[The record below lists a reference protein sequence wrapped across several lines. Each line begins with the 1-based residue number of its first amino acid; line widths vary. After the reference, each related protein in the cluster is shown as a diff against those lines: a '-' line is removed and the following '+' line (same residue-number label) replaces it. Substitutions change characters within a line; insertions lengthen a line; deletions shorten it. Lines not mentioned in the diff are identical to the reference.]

1 MRKKRREH
9 QIPLVKAAFI
19 EPFRIAMERNGISAD
34 AYFRKFRLP
43 VSMPADAETLVP
55 EKPFWQLINQVAT
68 AEMIP
73 DFGMQIAQSKPWHEI
88 ESLRPLLSG
97 QSSLRTVLQKFC
109 DLAGGQSNVSA
120 FRLRL
125 EAGTCW
131 FESQCETLVS
141 HDIQME
147 NYRVTSMIEMIQLAA
162 GKNWKPL
169 VVHLMMDRNRVIP
182 SNRLLDGCR
191 LEFSRSST
199 AISLPVGLLDA
210 RVQLGKARDDLAGP
224 VEEIVDKSEFLTA
237 LQTIIDQY
245 VLDKDLSI
253 DLIAD
258 LSECSP
264 RTLQRLLKEQGLK
277 YNDMVQNARMR
288 HAVAMLRDSDLSITE
303 IALRLGYNDTAHFTR
318 AFRRWTGMTPSKYRR
333 NAHVTDRDPQA
344 VEKVRDEDRG
354 ARETDSNA

>member
-1 MRKKRREH
+1 MRKDRRDH

-43 VSMPADAETLVP
+43 VSMLVDAETLVP
-55 EKPFWQLINQVAT
+55 EKPFWRLINQVAT

-73 DFGMQIAQSKPWHEI
+73 DFGMQVAQAKPWHEI
-88 ESLRPLLSG
+88 DSIRSLLSG
-97 QSSLRTVLQKFC
+97 HSSLRTVLEKFC
-109 DLAGGQSNVSA
+109 DLASGQSNVSA

-125 EAGTCW
+125 EAATCW
-131 FESQCETLVS
+131 FESQCEILVS

-169 VVHLMMDRNRVIP
+169 VVQLTMDRNRVITGNP
-182 SNRLLDGCR
+182 LLDGCR
-191 LEFSRSST
+191 LEFSRPHT

-210 RVQLGKARDDLAGP
+210 RVQLGSARDDPDGP
-224 VEEIVDKSEFLTA
+224 VEDIVDKSEFLGT

-253 DLIAD
+253 ELIAD

-264 RTLQRLLKEQGLK
+264 RTLQRLLKERGVK

-288 HAVAMLRDSDLSITE
+288 HAVAMLRDSDLSVTE
-303 IALRLGYNDTAHFTR
+303 IALRLHYNDTAHFTR

-333 NAHVTDRDPQA
+333 NAHTADGGPDA
-344 VEKVRDEDRG
+344 DSKV
-354 ARETDSNA
+354 

>member
-1 MRKKRREH
+1 MRENRRKH

-19 EPFRIAMERNGISAD
+19 EPFRIAMERNGISPD
-34 AYFRKFRLP
+34 VYFSKFRLP

-55 EKPFWQLINQVAT
+55 EKPFWRLINQVAT

-73 DFGMQIAQSKPWHEI
+73 DFGMQVAQAKPWHEI

-97 QSSLRTVLQKFC
+97 QSTLRAVLQKFC
-109 DLAGGQSNVSA
+109 ELASGQSNISA
-120 FRLRL
+120 FGLRL
-125 EAGTCW
+125 ETETCW

-169 VVHLMMDRNRVIP
+169 VVHLMMDPNRVIP

-191 LEFSRSST
+191 LEFSRPYT
-199 AISLPVGLLDA
+199 AISLPAGLLDA
-210 RVQLGKARDDLAGP
+210 RVQLGPGTDDIASPL
-224 VEEIVDKSEFLTA
+224 EEIIDKSEFLTA

-245 VLDKDLSI
+245 VLEKDLSI
-253 DLIAD
+253 NVIAD

-264 RTLQRLLKEQGLK
+264 RTLQRLLSEQGLK

-288 HAVAMLRDSDLSITE
+288 HSVAMIRDSDLSITQ
-303 IALRLGYNDTAHFTR
+303 IALQLGYNDTAHFTR
-318 AFRRWTGMTPSKYRR
+318 AFRRWTGVTPSKYRR
-333 NAHVTDRDPQA
+333 NAHTADGVPEADTNVQA
-344 VEKVRDEDRG
+344 ENLR
-354 ARETDSNA
+354 AREADPGP

>member
-1 MRKKRREH
+1 M
-9 QIPLVKAAFI
+9 VKAAFI
-19 EPFRIAMERNGISAD
+19 EPFRIAMERNGISAE

-43 VSMPADAETLVP
+43 VSMPANAETLVP
-55 EKPFWQLINQVAT
+55 EKPFWRLINQVAT

-73 DFGMQIAQSKPWHEI
+73 DFGMQVAQAKPWHEI

-97 QSSLRTVLQKFC
+97 HSSLRAVLEKFC
-109 DLAGGQSNVSA
+109 ELASGQSNVSA

-147 NYRVTSMIEMIQLAA
+147 NYRVTSMIELIQLAA

-182 SNRLLDGCR
+182 GNRLLDGCR
-191 LEFSRSST
+191 LEFSRPST
-199 AISLPVGLLDA
+199 AISLPVGLLEA
-210 RVQLGKARDDLAGP
+210 RVQLGAARDDIAGP
-224 VEEIVDKSEFLTA
+224 VEEIVDKSEFVTA

-245 VLDKDLSI
+245 ALDKGLSI

-264 RTLQRLLKEQGLK
+264 RTLQRLLREQGLK
-277 YNDMVQNARMR
+277 YNDMVQNARKR

-303 IALRLGYNDTAHFTR
+303 IALRLHYNDTAHFTR
-318 AFRRWTGMTPSKYRR
+318 AFRRWTGMAPSKYRR
-333 NAHVTDRDPQA
+333 NAHVDDRHPAADS
-344 VEKVRDEDRG
+344 KVQTEDYETG
-354 ARETDSNA
+354 ETDPNA

>member
-1 MRKKRREH
+1 MRKNRREH
-9 QIPLVKAAFI
+9 QIPLVKAAFL
-19 EPFRIAMERNGISAD
+19 EPFRIAMERNGISAET
-34 AYFRKFRLP
+34 YFRKFRLP
-43 VSMPADAETLVP
+43 VSMPADTETLVP
-55 EKPFWQLINQVAT
+55 EKPFWRLINQVAT

-73 DFGMQIAQSKPWHEI
+73 DFGMQVAQAKPWHEI
-88 ESLRPLLSG
+88 GSLRPLLSG
-97 QSSLRTVLQKFC
+97 QSSLRTVLEKFC
-109 DLAGGQSNVSA
+109 ELASGQSNVSA

-125 EAGTCW
+125 ETETCW

-182 SNRLLDGCR
+182 SNRLLDGCA
-191 LEFSRSST
+191 LEFSRPCT

-210 RVQLGKARDDLAGP
+210 RVQLGKARDNLAGP

-237 LQTIIDQY
+237 LRTIIDQY

-264 RTLQRLLKEQGLK
+264 RTLQRLLRGQGLK
-277 YNDMVQNARMR
+277 YNDMVQDARMR

-318 AFRRWTGMTPSKYRR
+318 AFKRWTGMTPSKYRR
-333 NAHVTDRDPQA
+333 NAHTADTDPEAISRVQ
-344 VEKVRDEDRG
+344 VENHG
-354 ARETDSNA
+354 ASETDSNP